1 MWLPQ
6 AQLQATEEEAASLTR
21 FQSLDYFIRSEGYR
35 VPRNEADSESLAKC
49 NSGIQTGNHPILRV
63 HLLAFLFFGIYSWF

>member
-21 FQSLDYFIRSEGYR
+21 FQSLDYFIRSGGYR
-35 VPRNEADSESLAKC
+35 VPRNEADS
-49 NSGIQTGNHPILRV
+49 
-63 HLLAFLFFGIYSWF
+63 